1 MEYSHQ
7 RFGTEPL
14 RGQDGSVKVRTIAN
28 LNGIGIGLGADEGMD
43 SFRCDYRGAVRL
55 NYGGEQMC

>member
-1 MEYSHQ
+1 M
-7 RFGTEPL
+7 
-14 RGQDGSVKVRTIAN
+14 KVRTIAN